1 MPLAG
6 FALSHRAF
14 AALEPVWEILAFR
27 RRFLLSYLLWPL
39 AYPAAWLWRR
49 TWLRST
55 RVIAVTGSFGK
66 TSAAAAAAA
75 AVGATFDVDGANY
88 GSFLAAALLR
98 HRPRRRP
105 LVIEAGISRRGQMRG
120 YARLLR
126 PDVVVLTAVGTEHM
140 QRLGNLEAI
149 AAEKARLVQELG
161 PAGLLIVNGDD
172 ERCRA
177 IGARAAGRV
186 VRVGFTADCD
196 WRIEEAAG
204 DWPRGTRLRLAGPD
218 GRLEIAS

>member
-1 MPLAG
+1 
-6 FALSHRAF
+6 AF

-98 HRPRRRP
+98 HRP
-105 LVIEAGISRRGQMRG
+105 RGQMRG